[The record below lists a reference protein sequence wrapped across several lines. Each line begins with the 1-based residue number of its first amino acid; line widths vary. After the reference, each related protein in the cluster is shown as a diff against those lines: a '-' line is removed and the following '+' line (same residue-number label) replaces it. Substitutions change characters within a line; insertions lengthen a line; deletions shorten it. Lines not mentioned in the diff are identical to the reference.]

1 MKTLTSLV
9 IGVCVAGLS
18 GSLPGRAADNEVIT
32 TVYSTAFNGYV
43 RSKAPDGSFKP
54 ETYAF
59 AEGKYMS
66 GQTRDASIDNF
77 PFLKLARLLAP
88 YLGRQD
94 YLPTSKLE
102 QTDLLIVVYWGTTI
116 PYDQGTYRNAVNGL
130 GSAITAA
137 SAGAGSNALQT
148 AQGDD
153 LAGALMELNMENRAR
168 DQTNA
173 RNAALLGYLPEM
185 KRSSDT
191 MRVAGLGSY
200 FDDLVSDVE
209 EDRYF
214 VILAAYDYRAAW
226 KEKHRK
232 LLWMTRVSISTR
244 GNRFDEQLEAMIR
257 SASRYFGQNSPG
269 LIRQGVPEGKVEVGE
284 PKVIGEVPD
293 AGK

>member
-1 MKTLTSLV
+1 MKTLTSLM

-18 GSLPGRAADNEVIT
+18 GPLPGRAAGDEVIT

-43 RSKAPDGSFKP
+43 RTKAPDGSFKP

-59 AEGKYMS
+59 AQGKYMS
-66 GQTRDASIDNF
+66 GQARDGSIDNF
-77 PFLKLARLLAP
+77 PFLNLARMLAP
-88 YLGRQD
+88 YLGRQN
-94 YLPTSKLE
+94 YLPTSKPE
-102 QTDLLIVVYWGTTI
+102 QTDLLIVVHWGTTI
-116 PYDQGTYRNAVNGL
+116 PYDQGTYRTAVSGL
-130 GSAITAA
+130 GSAVTAA
-137 SAGAGSNALQT
+137 STGSVAARPEDIT
-148 AQGDD
+148 
-153 LAGALMELNMENRAR
+153 GALMELNMENQVRN
-168 DQTNA
+168 QTNA

-200 FDDLVSDVE
+200 YDDLVSDVE

-214 VILAAYDYRAAW
+214 VILAAYDYHAAW

-244 GNRFDEQLEAMIR
+244 GNRFDEQLDAMIR
-257 SASRYFGQNSPG
+257 SASQYFGQNSPG
-269 LIRQGVPEGKVEVGE
+269 LIRQGVPEGKVKVGE
-284 PKVIGEVPD
+284 PKVIGVVPD